1 MFSQNINKLLIVH
14 SATSDVVLS
23 KHRTMA
29 PPDDAAP
36 ATPATNST
44 PSPTPRHDAPTN
56 TTTPTN
62 IATPTN
68 TNTNPTSPTNS
79 QTLNN
84 SNANANDS
92 TPNAALNTTEQQH
105 PLVTGTTPPSA
116 PRSTQRTTRQTSSGE
131 EEQLF
136 NVPNSDLASRLTA
149 DEYRTHVHELHAK
162 LAGGNA
168 TDYVESKIALPRS
181 LQGLRS
187 GQVVMKVLALNPT
200 LNVEDWSTVMAEVV
214 GNNLILGT
222 VTTAGRSLINNM
234 NSLKLEPGGRT
245 VTVPPATKPNNMYY
259 VECLLPYERELH
271 VDFLAAF
278 LKHFPSAKHVSMPGK
293 KAFGTTRRIRLYFHS
308 TTAPR
313 EVFTPNDAGIPIR
326 EIILPCGSAAQII
339 HKWQRLNQVRP
350 PHLLNRWGQQTHTRT
365 YPPATIGAINMTTP
379 PGAPRSYAQAL
390 ANSANTNPQPSP
402 TPQPLP
408 PITTTLT
415 PRADPI
421 PHPDN
426 TTTNTSQQQK
436 SPNTTPTNNA
446 TPHPTMEWDSDEPFP
461 PQQEGTL
468 HEANLNPAQNT
479 NPSNVDNTLSSRIP
493 SAPITPPSRDRT
505 TPQPTYPPASPQQ
518 PNTANKPTAPHTQ
531 GPNPGASQ
539 PPTATDNSTPANSN
553 PTPTPP
559 QKSNIA
565 HPAPSRSASDLS
577 QWQQVK
583 RPRIRKPSS
592 QAPSGHHPETRS
604 IQKSNSRTRSAKAAN
619 KFAVLDYVIHPTFN
633 DEDIAPI
640 EIALPTKPNRP
651 PRRKYKDTKVAIT
664 SQVRDALHHSQQT
677 RHPAHTL
684 TLLSPSQKQVVLCS
698 RKQDVANCREKLIR
712 QIALLR
718 AARSNTTQRNIL
730 LDQFDDDAFINQLQT
745 RMADC
750 TDPPDCTSST
760 EIDLPL
766 SAILD
771 RDELRVRA
779 EVCFAWVDLATRAV
793 LPHLYDLWPDPP
805 SWLGSPLRWLPAEDN
820 EVPCLPKVTL
830 AALAACPSLS
840 NVWKHLSTSSP
851 QLSAALQTA
860 ANQWHLHRATTN
872 KN

>member
-1 MFSQNINKLLIVH
+1 
-14 SATSDVVLS
+14 
-23 KHRTMA
+23 MA
-29 PPDDAAP
+29 AADDP
-36 ATPATNST
+36 GPSTPATNST
-44 PSPTPRHDAPTN
+44 PSPTPRRDAPTN

-62 IATPTN
+62 TATQTN
-68 TNTNPTSPTNS
+68 TNTNPAPPTNS
-79 QTLNN
+79 NSGNN
-84 SNANANDS
+84 SNVNDN
-92 TPNAALNTTEQQH
+92 TPNAVNNTNEQQH
-105 PLVTGTTPPSA
+105 PQATRTTPPGA

-136 NVPNSDLASRLTA
+136 NVPNCDMASRLTTE
-149 DEYRTHVHELHAK
+149 EYRTHVHELHAK

-187 GQVVMKVLALNPT
+187 GQVVSKLLAMNPT

-222 VTTAGRSLINNM
+222 VTAAGRSLINNM

-278 LKHFPSAKHVSMPGK
+278 LKQFPSAKHISMPGK

-350 PHLLNRWGQQTHTRT
+350 PHLLNRWAQHTHTRT
-365 YPPATIGAINMTTP
+365 YLPATTGAINTTTP
-379 PGAPRSYAQAL
+379 SGAPRSYAQAL
-390 ANSANTNPQPSP
+390 ANSANTNPQPP
-402 TPQPLP
+402 PTHQTPQPL
-408 PITTTLT
+408 TTTQST
-415 PRADPI
+415 RAEPTS
-421 PHPDN
+421 HPDSTTIN
-426 TTTNTSQQQK
+426 TPGQNI
-436 SPNTTPTNNA
+436 PNTTPPNNVD
-446 TPHPTMEWDSDEPFP
+446 PHLTMEWDSDEPFP
-461 PQQEGTL
+461 PQQEGTNR
-468 HEANLNPAQNT
+468 EAISKPAQNT
-479 NPSNVDNTLSSRIP
+479 NMSNVDNTPPSRIP
-493 SAPITPPSRDRT
+493 SAPINSSSRGPSTPHPTPPCA
-505 TPQPTYPPASPQQ
+505 PLQQ
-518 PNTANKPTAPHTQ
+518 PNTSNTPIAPHTHES
-531 GPNPGASQ
+531 NPGAAQ
-539 PPTATDNSTPANSN
+539 PSKAATNATPANSK
-553 PTPTPP
+553 PSLTPP
-559 QKSNIA
+559 QKTNTA

-592 QAPSGHHPETRS
+592 QTTNEHNQETRS

-633 DEDIAPI
+633 DDDIAPI
-640 EIALPTKPNRP
+640 EIALPARPNRP

-664 SQVRDALHHSQQT
+664 SQVRDALHHHQQT

-684 TLLSPSQKQVVLCS
+684 TPLSPSQKQAVLCS
-698 RKQDVANCREKLIR
+698 RKQDIANSREKLIR

-718 AARSNTTQRNIL
+718 AARSNTSERNIL
-730 LDQFDDDAFINQLQT
+730 LDQVEDSAFITQLQT
-745 RMADC
+745 RMTDC
-750 TDPPDCTSST
+750 TDPPDCTDAV

-779 EVCFAWVDLATRAV
+779 ELCFAWVDLATRAV

-820 EVPCLPKVTL
+820 EVPCLPKVAL

-840 NVWKHLSTSSP
+840 NVWKRLSTSSP

-860 ANQWHLHRATTN
+860 ANQWHLHRATHN